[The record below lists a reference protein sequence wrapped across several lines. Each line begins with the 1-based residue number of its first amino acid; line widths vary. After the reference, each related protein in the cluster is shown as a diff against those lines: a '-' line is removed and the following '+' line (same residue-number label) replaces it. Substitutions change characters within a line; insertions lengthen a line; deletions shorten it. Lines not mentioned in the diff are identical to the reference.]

1 LRIARARPKSA
12 GTQVVVCCRRALRT
26 GSVACS
32 SCVFAARSRAK
43 GPLYVLECRRR
54 STLDMIA
61 CVHAADRVAA
71 WQAMFDDLRRK
82 GVMPADATE

>member
-1 LRIARARPKSA
+1 LLPEGLEDWKRGLLLVRI
-12 GTQVVVCCRRALRT
+12 CRT
-26 GSVACS
+26 IEGE
-32 SCVFAARSRAK
+32 